1 METSL
6 TGKALVFGPREY
18 GFESRVSNLMI
29 TNQQS
34 YFLNQL
40 KLGSSGR
47 KYFFDARVTSVTK
60 PLAELLQ
67 KINVIRRFAKLHSD
81 KQVYRIYPAY
91 SRYRRHARSLTLYTK
106 SSKTIVLSYQS
117 LRLLNQ
123 NSPYTYYV
131 VETPL
136 GVMTQKEA
144 IARRTGGNLLL
155 IVH

>member
-18 GFESRVSNLMI
+18 GFESRVSNFMI
-29 TNQQS
+29 TNQHS

-47 KYFFDARVTSVTK
+47 KYFFDARVTSATK

-67 KINVIRRFAKLHSD
+67 RLNVIRRFAKLHSD
-81 KQVYRIYPAY
+81 KQVYRVFPAY
-91 SRYRRHARSLTLYTK
+91 SRHRRYSRSLTLYTK
-106 SSKTIVLSYQS
+106 SSKTIILSYQS

-131 VETPL
+131 VETPK

-144 IARRTGGNLLL
+144 IAHRTGGNLLL